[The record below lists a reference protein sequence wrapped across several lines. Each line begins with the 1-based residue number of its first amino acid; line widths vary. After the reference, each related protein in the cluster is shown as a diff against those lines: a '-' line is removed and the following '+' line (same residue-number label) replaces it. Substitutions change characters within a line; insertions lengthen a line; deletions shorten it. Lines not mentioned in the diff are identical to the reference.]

1 MKMFAVLKRTKYC
14 FLYLML
20 LSFLLIKMV
29 RGVYGVASSSGGV
42 WNIIQIFFVFVGI
55 IFFFTKY
62 SSKIQVING
71 FLFFA
76 IWIMFISM
84 LNMVNHPIA
93 SLSSWFY
100 YFMCPCA
107 PLVLM
112 IFYCLG
118 QRNDIYVFSF
128 LIKAI
133 YYALILLFYFSMT
146 TYRVASDSEEYI
158 AFADIYYPMCLLPLV
173 LLQTKPQRSIIPILA
188 ILTGVLVSGKRGG
201 LVVVALVSFIYYF
214 VGEKRRKRS
223 QIVMIALFIGIV
235 AASTYL
241 INFIDANYGLHSI
254 DRMMNSMED
263 GGSGRVSRWS
273 RTMSTIGMSNIWELL
288 FGHGFGAIYGLVGG
302 RAHND
307 FIEVFYNYG
316 FIAAILYIIFY
327 VRLISLNVRQYR
339 KKYHRAKYL
348 TCSIIVALIMAIV
361 SFFIVEPTYV
371 LGSMF
376 VTGLILGDWKK
387 YENNGYK
394 LTS

>member
-1 MKMFAVLKRTKYC
+1 MKIFAVLKRTKYW
-14 FLYLML
+14 FLYLLM
-20 LSFLLIKMV
+20 LSFLLIKLI

-42 WNIIQIFFVFVGI
+42 WNIIQIFFVFEGI
-55 IFFFTKY
+55 VFFFTKY
-62 SSKIQVING
+62 GSKTQAINV

-76 IWIMFISM
+76 VWIMFISM
-84 LNMVNHPIA
+84 LNMVNHPIT

-112 IFYCLG
+112 TFYCLG
-118 QRNDIYVFSF
+118 QRNDIYDFSF
-128 LIKAI
+128 LIKAT

-146 TYRVASDSEEYI
+146 TYRVASDSEDYI

-188 ILTGVLVSGKRGG
+188 ILIGVIVSGKRGG

-214 VGEKRRKRS
+214 VGERRRKRS
-223 QIVMIALFIGIV
+223 QVIMIALFFGIV
-235 AASTYL
+235 AVSTYL
-241 INFIDANYGLHSI
+241 IDYIDANYGLHSI
-254 DRMMNSMED
+254 DRMMNSMDD
-263 GGSGRVSRWS
+263 GGSGRLWRWNKTLS
-273 RTMSTIGMSNIWELL
+273 AIGMSNIWEIL
-288 FGHGFGAIYGLVGG
+288 FGHGFGAIYGLIGG

-307 FIEVFYNYG
+307 FVEVFYDYG
-316 FIAAILYIIFY
+316 FIAVMLYIIFY
-327 VRLISLNVRQYR
+327 LRLISLNIRQFR
-339 KKYHRAKYL
+339 KKYPRAKYL
-348 TCSIIVALIMAIV
+348 TCSIIVALVMAMV

-371 LGSMF
+371 LSSMF

-394 LTS
+394 ITS